1 VNYEYEKMNY
11 RIKQICVLLYC
22 FMCKENLV
30 RSNKED
36 TDVKQLI
43 YKNKKSR
50 SILKSLT
57 LAFH

>member
-1 VNYEYEKMNY
+1 
-11 RIKQICVLLYC
+11 
-22 FMCKENLV
+22 MCKENLV